1 MASVLQVATIKDQGG
16 NANAIEIANS
26 SANVTINNLAGG
38 TIGSAVTGFAGIKNS
53 QEWRLQT
60 THTSTANTAS
70 MMNNWARTGP
80 LIGTA
85 LTYSAASA
93 NNRFEFPETGIWDI
107 DFQCN
112 GQPGTDGTYFQ
123 IFLYWC
129 TDGSTFDKY
138 ALATAYFDDAT
149 QTDGSQLYL
158 RNHFLLDVTNTS
170 QVYFRI
176 VQSSNSSSAT
186 VFCDGAANQLAPS
199 SITVKRIGDT

>member
-1 MASVLQVATIKDQGG
+1 MPSDLTNIRDLN
-16 NANAIEIANS
+16 NANSAI
-26 SANVTINNLAGG
+26 
-38 TIGSAVTGFAGIKNS
+38 TIGSDGQITVNQNNPTLTLGTNATGFAGIKNA

-80 LIGTA
+80 LIGSA
-85 LTYSAASA
+85 LTYSSASA
-93 NNRFEFPETGIWDI
+93 NDRFEFPETGIWDI

-112 GQPGTDGTYFQ
+112 GQPGGTDGTYFQ
-123 IFLYWC
+123 IFIYWC

-138 ALATAYFDDAT
+138 ALATAYFDDAE

-170 QVYFRI
+170 LVYFRI
-176 VQSSNSSSAT
+176 VQSSNSGSAT
-186 VFCDGAANQLAPS
+186 VFADGGANQLSAT